1 MRVIPALVMVAAAL
15 TGCAGMQ
22 PVPESEKT
30 VIKVIETPG
39 QSKDK
44 IYNATRV
51 WFSES
56 FKSSKAVIDLEDKE
70 QGIIIGKGNTKFPC
84 QGFDCMSKADWRLK
98 FTMRVDMKDEK
109 MRITFNDI
117 GVAWPSSYSGG
128 IASPSYDGPI
138 NTIGDMQ
145 KAKPELE
152 RIADSLAASI
162 ANPAKSDW

>member
-1 MRVIPALVMVAAAL
+1 MKLLSAAILAMSL
-15 TGCAGMQ
+15 LGCAGMQ
-22 PVPESEKT
+22 PVPDSERT

-44 IYNATRV
+44 LFNATRV

-84 QGFDCMSKADWRLK
+84 QGLDCMTLADRRLK
-98 FTMRVDMKDEK
+98 FTMRVDVKDEK
-109 MRITFNDI
+109 MRVTFNDI
-117 GVAWPSSYSGG
+117 GMSWPASYSGG

-152 RIADSLAASI
+152 RIADSLAASL
-162 ANPAKSDW
+162 AAPAKADW